1 MCSIR
6 PQSHLHHLQGFGNLQ
21 GLCHLQRILL
31 LGFCVGRIFSDY
43 GSSLFLANAYDDSDI
58 LLGLEPFWADLLL
71 GLEPFWANWG
81 TLSCKCNSLSGWGSC
96 HLLLA
101 LVKFCALIIWIKLW
115 HYYYTHMFIYFAK
128 HVLLRFFCFN
138 LLVCHNKASV
148 EDLDKIVDL
157 TTIQMRSTVD
167 KNNVRMWLDLIVLGY
182 CRVFVGVFSSVVNLW
197 SASWCGCLLSLFFLS
212 FFLHFSFFLSF
223 FLSCALLHC
232 TGRWY
237 WENRKSGC
245 AGWFP
250 TIYFRPTLRSFVAS
264 VLGLLVVL
272 SNFLIK
278 SCALQCFTDSEGV
291 QIKTVF

>member
-223 FLSCALLHC
+223 FLVPFFTAQDAGTGKTASLGVRADFLLSTSARRCGHLL
-232 TGRWY
+232 
-237 WENRKSGC
+237 
-245 AGWFP
+245 P
-250 TIYFRPTLRSFVAS
+250 RSWVSWLCLAIFWS
-264 VLGLLVVL
+264 SHVLCNVLLTQKV
-272 SNFLIK
+272 SK
-278 SCALQCFTDSEGV
+278 
-291 QIKTVF
+291 